1 MNGQRAWRK
10 ISTMNNYGV
19 WPVFYYYYYF
29 RSEGCALI
37 SNNTQAFFFF
47 FLTINNNQGTSS
59 NYTKSAAVASAF
71 AISFIKCKSIVN
83 CLFGRRSQLVF
94 RPENLYIT
102 EENYLLVLPV
112 VNFKKKSFGC
122 RRHSRSPLSQ
132 RWSGRVSGVENRK
145 WFNLIRL
152 ISIGK

>member
-1 MNGQRAWRK
+1 MNGQRVWRK

-19 WPVFYYYYYF
+19 WPVFFIIIIIFEVRGARLYP
-29 RSEGCALI
+29 
-37 SNNTQAFFFF
+37 TTHKPF

-132 RWSGRVSGVENRK
+132 RWPDRVSGVENRK